1 MSTIRGLDSIENLMR
16 LCPGAVVTNT
26 GLSPG
31 DPWHGFGG
39 REDVR
44 RAPKLVTPS
53 VAKPRKL
60 PRITEAEFLDQ
71 VIKFAK
77 LHGWRV
83 THFRTVR
90 VQRKDGTVYYQTPV
104 QADGA
109 GFVDLLLA
117 RERVVYAEV
126 KTDKGRL
133 ESKQRDWMEILK
145 ETGQEVYVW
154 RPRDWTDIQKCLQ

>member
-60 PRITEAEFLDQ
+60 PRITEAEFLEQ

-83 THFRTVR
+83 AHFRPARTATGWRTAVSG
-90 VQRKDGTVYYQTPV
+90 DGVGWP
-104 QADGA
+104 
-109 GFVDLLLA
+109 DLIL
-117 RERVVYAEV
+117 V
-126 KTDKGRL
+126 KGRWLIAAELKRSAKEKPRPEQVAWLDALAAAGVNVFIWSPEYWPEIEKIL
-133 ESKQRDWMEILK
+133 EE
-145 ETGQEVYVW
+145 
-154 RPRDWTDIQKCLQ
+154 